1 MFQKMAVI
9 VNRSNISKNL
19 DFGHD
24 LSCFKSMFLFKA
36 PTERYKKI

>member
-19 DFGHD
+19 DFWRD
-24 LSCFKSMFLFKA
+24 FSCSKSMFLFKA
-36 PTERYKKI
+36 PTKRYKKI